1 MWTERFSLFV
11 SRACADLM
19 IPALPRSSR
28 KQGETCLHDEEV
40 NMSAKMLGST
50 LVIILALVAGLPR
63 TAAAQS
69 TTDIVIEWNRI
80 LQTTLGIPGALPP
93 TIFFTRPYAVLHVAM
108 FDALNSIDYRYQEY
122 AIRADAGASAS
133 REVAAAQA
141 GHDVMV
147 AMFPN
152 QAATF
157 DAALAATVARFPG
170 DAGVQGASV
179 GAAAAR
185 AILTAR
191 ADDGWNHSAQ
201 VYILPDLPGYWQPVP
216 PQNVPAMLV
225 HYQDVTPFVLSSRFQ
240 FLPERPPE
248 LTSERYARD
257 FNEVKALGGTNST
270 VRTDE
275 QTLIA
280 RVWAGVGYSTTAP
293 GVWYNLGRDLAQARG
308 LSGLDT
314 ARVFALLGVTMH
326 DALLT
331 SFTGKFVYGLWR
343 PTTAIRAADRDGN
356 PATDADPSFVSLIP
370 TPPYPSYPGNMA
382 CIGSSSAAVYSVLW
396 GTVTPP
402 LSVTWTGA
410 GQADVTR
417 SYTGFRQM
425 AEEEAN
431 SRIYAG
437 IHYNFDHT
445 ASFGVCTALGQYVVT
460 NVLRPR

>member
-1 MWTERFSLFV
+1 MSL
-11 SRACADLM
+11 
-19 IPALPRSSR
+19 R
-28 KQGETCLHDEEV
+28 KIAPL
-40 NMSAKMLGST
+40 
-50 LVIILALVAGLPR
+50 LVLVFAVQIGLPR
-63 TAAAQS
+63 HANAQS
-69 TTDIVIEWNRI
+69 ATDIVIEWNRI

-93 TIFFTRPYAVLHVAM
+93 TVFFTRPYAVLHIAM

-122 AIRADAGASAS
+122 AIRTDAGASAS

-141 GHDVMV
+141 AHDVMV

-152 QAATF
+152 QATTF
-157 DAALAATVARFPG
+157 DAALAATLARFPT
-170 DAGVQGASV
+170 DAAVQGASV
-179 GAAAAR
+179 GAMAAR

-191 ADDGWNHSAQ
+191 ADDGWNRQAQ
-201 VYILPDLPGYWQPVP
+201 TYILPDLPGYWQPVP
-216 PQNVPAMLV
+216 PQNAAAALV
-225 HYQDVTPFVLSSRFQ
+225 HYQDVVPFVLSSRFQ

-275 QTLIA
+275 QTQTA
-280 RVWAGVGYSTTAP
+280 RLWAGVGYSTSAP
-293 GVWYNLGRDLAQARG
+293 GVWYNLGRDLARARE

-314 ARVFALLGVTMH
+314 ARSFALLAITMH

-356 PATDADPSFVSLIP
+356 PATEADATFVSLVP

-382 CIGSSSAAVYSVLW
+382 CIGSSSAAVYRVLW
-396 GTVTPP
+396 GTDTLPF
-402 LSVTWTGA
+402 SVTWTGT
-410 GQADVTR
+410 GQSDVTR
-417 SYTGFRQM
+417 SYTGFRQL

-445 ASFGVCTALGQYVVT
+445 ASFGVCTAVGEYVVT

>member
-1 MWTERFSLFV
+1 
-11 SRACADLM
+11 
-19 IPALPRSSR
+19 
-28 KQGETCLHDEEV
+28 
-40 NMSAKMLGST
+40 MSAKILGPT
-50 LVIILALVAGLPR
+50 LVLILALVASFPR
-63 TAAAQS
+63 NVAAQS
-69 TTDIVIEWNRI
+69 ATDVVIEWNGI
-80 LQTTLGIPGALPP
+80 LQTTIGIPGALPP

-157 DAALAATVARFPG
+157 DAALAATLARFPG
-170 DAGVQGASV
+170 DAGVQGISV

-185 AILTAR
+185 AILTLR
-191 ADDGWNHSAQ
+191 AEDGWNRPAQ
-201 VYILPDLPGYWQPVP
+201 TYILPDLPGYWQPVP
-216 PQNVPAMLV
+216 PQNAAATLV
-225 HYQDVTPFVLSSRFQ
+225 HYQDVLPFALSSRFQ
-240 FLPERPPE
+240 FLPGQPPE
-248 LTSERYARD
+248 LTSELYARD
-257 FNEVKALGGTNST
+257 FNQVKQLGGMNST
-270 VRTDE
+270 VRTE
-275 QTLIA
+275 QQTQTA
-280 RVWAGVGYSTTAP
+280 RLWAGVGYSTSAP
-293 GVWYNLGRDLAQARG
+293 GVWYNLGRDLARARN
-308 LSGLDT
+308 LSGVDT
-314 ARVFALLGVTMH
+314 ARVLALLGITMH

-343 PTTAIRAADRDGN
+343 PTTAIRSADRDGN
-356 PATDADPSFVSLIP
+356 PATDPDPTFVSLIP

-382 CIGSSSAAVYSVLW
+382 CLGSSSAAVYSVLW
-396 GTVTPP
+396 GETPP
-402 LSVTWTGA
+402 FSVTWTGA

-417 SYTGFRQM
+417 SYTGFRQL

-437 IHYNFDHT
+437 IHYDFDHT
-445 ASFGVCTALGQYVVT
+445 ASFGVCTAVGDYVVT